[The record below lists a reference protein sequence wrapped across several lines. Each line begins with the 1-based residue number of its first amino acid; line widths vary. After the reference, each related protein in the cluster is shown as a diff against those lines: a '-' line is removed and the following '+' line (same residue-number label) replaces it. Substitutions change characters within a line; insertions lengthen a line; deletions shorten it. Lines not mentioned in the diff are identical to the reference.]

1 MTNIL
6 LTANDAFLIGP
17 ISKVLGW
24 IMDGIFNLLDLLN
37 IPNIGLAIILF
48 TIVVYIL
55 MLPLTIKQQ
64 KFSKLNAKMAPEL
77 QAIRDKY
84 QNKKDN
90 DSVMQMN
97 AETQEVYAKYGVS
110 PTGSCVQLLIQMP
123 ILLALYQVIYRIPA
137 YVGKI
142 GDAFGLLADKVIEK
156 NLVETVKG
164 FKEAAAYTKNF
175 GINEKNAVIDVL
187 NKMNS
192 TDLINFANEN
202 GFANIV
208 NEEGHFILSQ
218 LDANGEVV
226 TKGLLDIYNN
236 FLGLNIANSPSSLV
250 STAFATGAF
259 GLAIAALAI
268 PVLSA
273 VTQWINVKLM
283 PQQETDKNR
292 KKSEMEDTM
301 ASSMKTM
308 NMFMPIMSAF
318 FCYSLPAGMG
328 LYWVAGSVVRS
339 IQQVIIN
346 KHIDKMDLQKVIEQ
360 NKAKSEKKMA
370 KYKESQAK
378 LQEYANMKTKSLNGT
393 SNTYTEKAKQVTDT
407 TSKESTSYT
416 STSNAKPGSLMA
428 KANLVK
434 EYNERNNK
442 K

>member
-1 MTNIL
+1 
-6 LTANDAFLIGP
+6 
-17 ISKVLGW
+17 
-24 IMDGIFNLLDLLN
+24 
-37 IPNIGLAIILF
+37 
-48 TIVVYIL
+48 

-142 GDAFGLLADKVIEK
+142 GDAFGLLADKVIEN

-175 GINEKNAVIDVL
+175 GVNEKNAVIDVL

-192 TDLINFANEN
+192 TDLINFASEN

-250 STAFATGAF
+250 STAFATGAI
-259 GLAIAALAI
+259 GMAIAALAI

-360 NKAKSEKKMA
+360 NKEKSAKKME

-393 SNTYTEKAKQVTDT
+393 SNTYTEKAKQVADT
-407 TSKESTSYT
+407 TSKDSTSYT